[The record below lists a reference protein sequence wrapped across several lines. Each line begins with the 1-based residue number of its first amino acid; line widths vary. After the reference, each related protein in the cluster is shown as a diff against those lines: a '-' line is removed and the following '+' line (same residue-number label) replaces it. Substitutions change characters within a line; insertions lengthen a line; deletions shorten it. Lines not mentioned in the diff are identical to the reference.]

1 MYTTTKKF
9 YLGTGRRK
17 SSVARVR
24 LCEGTGKVTIN
35 GRELEAYFTEEKDR
49 GAVVGP
55 LLATDLRSRVDIFV
69 NVRGGGF
76 TGQAGATCQGVARAI
91 KTMFGP
97 APSADSPEVARRKPA
112 ESPRSC
118 GTPATSRAT
127 AA

>member
-35 GRELEAYFTEEKDR
+35 GRELEDYFTEVKDR

-55 LLATDLRSRVDIFV
+55 LLATDLRSRVDIFSPDRP
-69 NVRGGGF
+69 VRRVKAWRGRSRRCS
-76 TGQAGATCQGVARAI
+76 ALRRAPTRR
-91 KTMFGP
+91 K
-97 APSADSPEVARRKPA
+97 ARRKRA

-118 GTPATSRAT
+118 GIPATSRAT